1 MIDDVEPEWDDAV
14 DEFDED
20 AQADTLPCPDCGE
33 EVYDDT
39 DRCPH
44 CGQWIMPLAAVSS
57 RPSRALTWVVIVMI
71 VLMVILAIA

>member
-44 CGQWIMPLAAVSS
+44 CGQWIMPLAASS
-57 RPSRALTWVVIVMI
+57 RPSRAVMWVVIVMI
-71 VLMVILAIA
+71 VLMVILAIS